1 MMEYYEINDKM
12 RHPKKEVINAF
23 EYVATKMI
31 TDEDKQ
37 NLMIITEYVEDIANI
52 CIELK
57 KKAEDNADLLVQ
69 VMNKIATFN
78 QPDPKKQYIQKI
90 KAAYKDKNKKE

>member
-1 MMEYYEINDKM
+1 
-12 RHPKKEVINAF
+12 
-23 EYVATKMI
+23 
-31 TDEDKQ
+31 
-37 NLMIITEYVEDIANI
+37 MIITEYVEDIANI

>member
-31 TDEDKQ
+31 TDEDK
-37 NLMIITEYVEDIANI
+37 
-52 CIELK
+52 
-57 KKAEDNADLLVQ
+57 
-69 VMNKIATFN
+69 
-78 QPDPKKQYIQKI
+78 
-90 KAAYKDKNKKE
+90 